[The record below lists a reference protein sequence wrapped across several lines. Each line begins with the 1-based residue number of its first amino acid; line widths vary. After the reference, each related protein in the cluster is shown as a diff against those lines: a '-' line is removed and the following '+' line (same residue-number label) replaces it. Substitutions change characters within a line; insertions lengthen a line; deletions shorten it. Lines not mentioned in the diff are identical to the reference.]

1 LSCCA
6 RSRQCKAAA
15 GRSPANAA
23 VNGIELDKCCGSVP
37 HSIAA
42 AYVRGTAVAIPEL
55 QIADLPMTK
64 TAFKKILEEILD
76 VPPGSLAESDTR
88 DTVAGW
94 SSLTDVQILTAIW
107 SELGDESEAD
117 AFEFET
123 VGELLALLEARQ
135 AFSVY

>member
-1 LSCCA
+1 V
-6 RSRQCKAAA
+6 AA
-15 GRSPANAA
+15 
-23 VNGIELDKCCGSVP
+23 
-37 HSIAA
+37 H
-42 AYVRGTAVAIPEL
+42 VRGTAVATPEL

>member
-1 LSCCA
+1 
-6 RSRQCKAAA
+6 
-15 GRSPANAA
+15 
-23 VNGIELDKCCGSVP
+23 
-37 HSIAA
+37 
-42 AYVRGTAVAIPEL
+42 VRGTAVATPEL
-55 QIADLPMTK
+55 QIAGLPMTK

>member
-1 LSCCA
+1 
-6 RSRQCKAAA
+6 
-15 GRSPANAA
+15 
-23 VNGIELDKCCGSVP
+23 
-37 HSIAA
+37 
-42 AYVRGTAVAIPEL
+42 
-55 QIADLPMTK
+55 MTK

-135 AFSVY
+135 AFSMY

>member
-1 LSCCA
+1 
-6 RSRQCKAAA
+6 
-15 GRSPANAA
+15 
-23 VNGIELDKCCGSVP
+23 
-37 HSIAA
+37 
-42 AYVRGTAVAIPEL
+42 VRGTAVAIPEL

-107 SELGDESEAD
+107 SELGDESEAH

>member
-1 LSCCA
+1 
-6 RSRQCKAAA
+6 
-15 GRSPANAA
+15 
-23 VNGIELDKCCGSVP
+23 
-37 HSIAA
+37 
-42 AYVRGTAVAIPEL
+42 VRGTAVAIPEL

>member
-1 LSCCA
+1 
-6 RSRQCKAAA
+6 
-15 GRSPANAA
+15 
-23 VNGIELDKCCGSVP
+23 
-37 HSIAA
+37 
-42 AYVRGTAVAIPEL
+42 VRGTAVAIPEL

-88 DTVAGW
+88 DTVVGW

-135 AFSVY
+135 AFSMY

>member
-1 LSCCA
+1 
-6 RSRQCKAAA
+6 
-15 GRSPANAA
+15 
-23 VNGIELDKCCGSVP
+23 
-37 HSIAA
+37 
-42 AYVRGTAVAIPEL
+42 VRGTAVATPEL